1 MAFNITPNI
10 DPAVFNALK
19 PPSSYS
25 YSDTQF
31 EILKEEIEEYERTLD
46 SEHEVGLWLTNFGQ
60 SVLMQITEISYR
72 MPVLMIFK
80 GYVNGIESTLI
91 QHVNQLS
98 FLLTAVK
105 TDPER
110 PKQKI
115 GFVTEF
121 EE

>member
-1 MAFNITPNI
+1 MNSFLPTF
-10 DPAVFNALK
+10 DPTLIVPPK
-19 PPSSYS
+19 PTVSYT
-25 YSDTQF
+25 YADTQF
-31 EILKEEIEEYERTLD
+31 EILREQIEEYETTLD
-46 SEHEVGLWLTNFGQ
+46 SEHEVGLLLTNFGQ
-60 SVLMQITEISYR
+60 SVLMQVTEIDYR
-72 MPVLMIFK
+72 MPVIMIFR
-80 GYVNGIESTLI
+80 GYVNGVHSTLI

-115 GFVTEF
+115 GFVTE

>member
-1 MAFNITPNI
+1 MDFNLPQFN
-10 DPAVFNALK
+10 PAVFVPPK
-19 PPSSYS
+19 PPSAYS

-31 EILKEEIEEYERTLD
+31 DILKEQIREFESTLD
-46 SEHEVGLWLTNFGQ
+46 AEHDVALWLTNFGQ
-60 SVLMQITEISYR
+60 SVLMQVTEISYR

-80 GYVNGIESTLI
+80 GYVNGVESTLI

-98 FLLTAVK
+98 FLLTSVK
-105 TDPER
+105 TDPGR

-115 GFVTEF
+115 GFVTE